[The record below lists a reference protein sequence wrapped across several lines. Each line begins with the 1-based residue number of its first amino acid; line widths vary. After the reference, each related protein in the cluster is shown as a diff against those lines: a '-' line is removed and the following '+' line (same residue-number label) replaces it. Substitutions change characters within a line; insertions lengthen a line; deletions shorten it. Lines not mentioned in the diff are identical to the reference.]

1 MAIDRF
7 FTTACTIKTPSTA
20 GGGSSVDAEGVPTVA
35 TSSASAMCHVQPYQV
50 GGQDRG
56 ESSLGREEARRA
68 RRAWLPTGTAISFDS
83 TVTIGTDVYDVAG
96 DPGNWQV
103 GSSADHV
110 ATILIRQLTP
120 GEVTA

>member
-1 MAIDRF
+1 MIDRF
-7 FTTACTIKTPSTA
+7 FTTAATIETPSTA
-20 GGGSSVDAEGVPTVA
+20 GGGSAVDSEGVPTVTT
-35 TSSASAMCHVQPYQV
+35 TSTETLCHVQPYRV
-50 GGQDRG
+50 GGQDHG
-56 ESSLGREEARRA
+56 ETSLGREEARRA
-68 RRAWLPTGTAISFDS
+68 RRAWFPAGTAISFDS
-83 TVTIGTDVYDVAG
+83 TVVIDSVRYRVAG